1 LALRHASNATDI
13 ARICY
18 QLLRLATAQLP
29 REFLKE
35 KRFRGS
41 LDIVDS
47 SWVGYDGGQYVRDEE
62 LSVWQTK
69 PERGQKEETKQSRW
83 GFHGKTVWDFL
94 QLLIVPLML
103 VAIGLVFSL
112 QQDARQQRVED
123 QRADAERVLA
133 DQRAQ
138 DEALQAYLDQMSGL
152 LLEKDL
158 RTSEVNSE
166 VRTLAQVR
174 TLTVLGRLDPS
185 RKTAVMQF
193 LVDADLVQSIDE
205 RDPIISLNGADL
217 SGANVS
223 DANLR
228 NADLNGADLSDSD
241 LSDSDL
247 SDSDLSDSDLS
258 FADSANADLSFADLS
273 DANLRGA
280 SLSDVEL
287 RGAILRHANLSDAD
301 LSDAFLRGAD
311 LSNAF
316 LRGADLS
323 DSDLRGTDL
332 SDVNPRDL
340 RGTMVDGAADEAIL
354 TVRQCSEADASVG
367 PLEERIY
374 EIMPQI
380 PEEIG
385 LGETERAGL
394 LVSPLT
400 IDEVSESDTGCVE
413 LADRMKAQLVRYD
426 REQSVIS
433 GQHPDIQELSSNR
446 VTRWGWD
453 ITARQTGKLELA
465 LDLRY
470 AISPEGRQEFRLVP
484 QSPVYAGAIRVTTEQ
499 PSP

>member
-1 LALRHASNATDI
+1 
-13 ARICY
+13 
-18 QLLRLATAQLP
+18 
-29 REFLKE
+29 
-35 KRFRGS
+35 
-41 LDIVDS
+41 
-47 SWVGYDGGQYVRDEE
+47 
-62 LSVWQTK
+62 
-69 PERGQKEETKQSRW
+69 
-83 GFHGKTVWDFL
+83 
-94 QLLIVPLML
+94 ML

-123 QRADAERVLA
+123 QRAEAERELA
-133 DQRAQ
+133 KERAQ
-138 DEALQAYLDQMSGL
+138 DEALQAYLDQMSNL
-152 LLEKDL
+152 LLEKNL
-158 RTSEVNSE
+158 RTSEEDSE
-166 VRTLAQVR
+166 VRTLARAR

-185 RKTAVMQF
+185 RKTAVYQF

-217 SGANVS
+217 GGANVS

-228 NADLNGADLSDSD
+228 NADLNGADLNGAD
-241 LSDSDL
+241 LSEADL
-247 SDSDLSDSDLS
+247 SEADLS
-258 FADSANADLSFADLS
+258 FADLANADLSFADLS

>member
-83 GFHGKTVWDFL
+83 GFRGKTVWDFL

-228 NADLNGADLSDSD
+228 NADLNGA
-241 LSDSDL
+241 DL

>member
-228 NADLNGADLSDSD
+228 NADLNGAD

>member
-217 SGANVS
+217 SGANV
-223 DANLR
+223 
-228 NADLNGADLSDSD
+228 
-241 LSDSDL
+241 
-247 SDSDLSDSDLS
+247 SDSDLS

>member
-217 SGANVS
+217 S
-223 DANLR
+223 
-228 NADLNGADLSDSD
+228 DS
-241 LSDSDL
+241 
-247 SDSDLSDSDLS
+247 
-258 FADSANADLSFADLS
+258 DLSFADLS

>member
-400 IDEVSESDTGCVE
+400 IDAVSESDTGCVE

>member
-1 LALRHASNATDI
+1 
-13 ARICY
+13 
-18 QLLRLATAQLP
+18 
-29 REFLKE
+29 
-35 KRFRGS
+35 

-217 SGANVS
+217 S
-223 DANLR
+223 
-228 NADLNGADLSDSD
+228 
-241 LSDSDL
+241 
-247 SDSDLSDSDLS
+247 

-287 RGAILRHANLSDAD
+287 RGAILRHANLSVAILRGADLSDAFLRGVDLSDANLSDAD

-316 LRGADLS
+316 LRGADLRGT
-323 DSDLRGTDL
+323 DLRGTDL

-380 PEEIG
+380 PEEIR

-413 LADRMKAQLVRYD
+413 LADRMKVQLVRYD

-453 ITARQTGKLELA
+453 ITARQTGKLEIA

>member
-123 QRADAERVLA
+123 QRADAERELA
-133 DQRAQ
+133 EQRAQ

-228 NADLNGADLSDSD
+228 NADLNGA
-241 LSDSDL
+241 DL